1 MLNILT
7 SILLVVIL
15 VLIATSGK
23 MLSMQ
28 FDKLSEFEK
37 VAKFKPG
44 MIIEH
49 KLTGEK
55 MLVLSFSF
63 PYKGNYIVRT
73 KNNEKIAIYE
83 IEIKDN

>member
-1 MLNILT
+1 MLNVLT
-7 SILLVVIL
+7 CMLLIVIL
-15 VLIATSGK
+15 VSIAASGK
-23 MLSMQ
+23 LLSMQ

-37 VAKFKPG
+37 VAKFEPG
-44 MIIEH
+44 MIVEH

-55 MLVLSFSF
+55 MLVLSYSF

-83 IEIKDN
+83 LEIKDN